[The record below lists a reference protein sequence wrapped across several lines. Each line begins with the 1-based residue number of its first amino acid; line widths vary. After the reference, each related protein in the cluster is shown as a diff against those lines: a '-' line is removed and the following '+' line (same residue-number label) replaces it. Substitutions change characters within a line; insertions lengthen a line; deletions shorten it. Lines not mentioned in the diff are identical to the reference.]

1 MAGGCGVP
9 GTQRLLDRQEIE
21 YVASGKWTP
30 RVQDE
35 TGNKADNR
43 IEVGSLDH
51 AIHRFGESRMHAI
64 ESCGKKSNAEV
75 RRGVATSVQAV
86 LERDKYQG
94 RNQSR
99 VEA

>member
-1 MAGGCGVP
+1 V
-9 GTQRLLDRQEIE
+9 D
-21 YVASGKWTP
+21 P

-35 TGNKADNR
+35 TGNKADNH
-43 IEVGSLDH
+43 IEVGSRDH
-51 AIHRFGESRMHAI
+51 AIHCFGESRMRAI

-75 RRGVATSVQAV
+75 RRGVATSVQAG
-86 LERDKYQG
+86 LEQDKYQG